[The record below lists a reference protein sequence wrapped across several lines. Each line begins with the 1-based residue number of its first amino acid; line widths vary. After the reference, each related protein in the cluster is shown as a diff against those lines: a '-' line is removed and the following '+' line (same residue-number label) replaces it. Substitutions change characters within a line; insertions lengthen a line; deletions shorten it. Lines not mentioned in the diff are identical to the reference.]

1 MASKRMRKS
10 VARPASSG
18 NISVT
23 VSSGVAVSAKSTS
36 RTSGDHVGVSNLGAD
51 GGKNSAGLNV
61 SANTAFSVCEVSGHR
76 QDGVET

>member
-10 VARPASSG
+10 VACPASSG

-36 RTSGDHVGVSNLGAD
+36 RKAGSSRRGSNHSLESLLCA
-51 GGKNSAGLNV
+51 
-61 SANTAFSVCEVSGHR
+61 
-76 QDGVET
+76 

>member
-10 VARPASSG
+10 VACPASSG

-36 RTSGDHVGVSNLGAD
+36 R
-51 GGKNSAGLNV
+51 KAGSSRRGPNHSLESCCV
-61 SANTAFSVCEVSGHR
+61 LETEWFRGYLQTAEQPQQMKHHHL
-76 QDGVET
+76 